1 MVVEYEGKDRD
12 LDLDRIVGQN
22 DAVVLLLRWAY
33 IKDLVPLEY
42 QRANTEADHKGIP
55 PHHATQWIDI
65 VAQHAKIKFWDRV
78 AMKRFHRPELGEP
91 REFSGPKQ
99 NQIV

>member
-1 MVVEYEGKDRD
+1 MQCTTVQP
-12 LDLDRIVGQN
+12 LH
-22 DAVVLLLRWAY
+22 DAK
-33 IKDLVPLEY
+33 IDTMHC
-42 QRANTEADHKGIP
+42 TEADHKGIP